1 MPHGFTFTFPHSKQA
16 VQLGIGEAPQLVQ
29 ASALESCTHPHE
41 LQLVGVQ
48 VRLKPQ
54 LPQVSSLSPSQHA
67 VHAGHSSLIHGILHS
82 YAGIVGMLQ
91 TALSPCSQLIFE
103 KSGNV
108 NTSRNK

>member
-1 MPHGFTFTFPHSKQA
+1 MHA
-16 VQLGIGEAPQLVQ
+16 VQFGIGDTPQLVQ
-29 ASALESCTHPHE
+29 VSALTSCTHPHE
-41 LQLVGVQ
+41 PQLVGVQ

-67 VHAGHSSLIHGILHS
+67 VHAGHSELIHGILHS
-82 YAGIVGMLQ
+82 YFAIVGMLQ

-108 NTSRNK
+108 DTSSDK